1 MMTGASPS
9 VGSSSRRSRAPVRRM
24 RPIASIC
31 CSPPESLVPG
41 LRRRSL
47 RFGNS
52 VKMRSRSSPSGRTLG
67 GSSRFSSTLRLAKI
81 PRSSGQKATPRRAI
95 LSLVKPISSLPSW
108 RTDPVRLPTIPMI
121 DLSVVVLPA
130 PLRPSKV
137 TTSPDP
143 TSNVT
148 PCRTWDSPY
157 QACSPSTAKSGA
169 AFGSG
174 MTDPEIGFA
183 HAGVGR
189 DRFVV
194 AFRQDAPA
202 REHRDAVGQIGNDAE
217 IVLDHQ
223 HSAISGNRFDQRAD
237 ASDILMPHPGH
248 RLVEQHELGIERKR
262 GGDLER
268 ALATIGQFGRRPMR
282 MRGQVDVGDQL
293 HRPLV
298 EGFKDPLG
306 APEVEGGP
314 ALALQ
319 GDAHVLEHAQV
330 WKYRGD

>member
-1 MMTGASPS
+1 MVKPCSFSARMVLPICWMITGARPS

-52 VKMRSRSSPSGRTLG
+52 VKIRSRSSPSGRTLG

-95 LSLVKPISSLPSW
+95 LSLERPMSSLPSW
-108 RTDPVRLPTIPMI
+108 RTDPVRLPTMPMM

-130 PLRPSKV
+130 PLRPSSV
-137 TTSPDP
+137 TTSPAR
-143 TSNVT
+143 TSNET

-157 QACSPSTAKSGA
+157 QACRPSTASNGA
-169 AFGSG
+169 SPSA

-183 HAGVGR
+183 HAGIGG
-189 DRFVV
+189 DRVIV
-194 AFRQDAPA
+194 AFRQDAPP
-202 REHRDAVGQIGNDAE
+202 RQHRDAIGEIGNDAE

-223 HSAISGNRFDQRAD
+223 NGAIGGDSFNERAD
-237 ASDILMPHPGH
+237 ASDILVPHPGH
-248 RLVEQHELGIERKR
+248 RLIEQHELGIERER
-262 GGDLER
+262 GGNLER
-268 ALATIGQFGRRPMR
+268 ALATIGQFGRGPV
-282 MRGQVDVGDQL
+282 GIGGEVHIGDQL
-293 HRPLV
+293 HRLLV
-298 EGFKDPLG
+298 EGIKQPLR
-306 APEVEGGP
+306 A
-314 ALALQ
+314 
-319 GDAHVLEHAQV
+319 
-330 WKYRGD
+330 